1 MFAKQG
7 FDWKK
12 IENKPE
18 NWETVRELIKDAYIP
33 RDEAHK
39 EKYWEH
45 DPVLDIFLEMY
56 SPLSEWFPAKLK
68 KAGVAGVKHKKH
80 QKTKDLIIEKNQL
93 EMIRQ
98 DIQKIKFDRES
109 QKLVFTKYSMG
120 VTGVLAVVLWN
131 YTFLT
136 RKKKSVPI
144 NQLAL
149 LDAIVSLTRI
159 SDDLGVNFSERLAEG
174 VEKARR
180 EMETFIDDSM
190 YNLLFTNPHLLV
202 QSTADKRRDNVRLYT
217 EQHKVLEEIVSSIRE
232 KRPLLLGNQMP
243 TGTGKTFLAV
253 PLAQKLFH
261 EKLGKTVLFACSNEL
276 VCQDLAS
283 SALVGDDIH
292 LWLSRLIRDEKTHET
307 KILLRPYKRC
317 FPSIWKTVY
326 KKDDKRKNGTVLE
339 QWQFYTQ
346 ATKRIPDIIIADLEA
361 CHEILKE
368 MSNIDPCIEDLKV
381 TAKKLK
387 HIRRLYDEVFLIIRD
402 FETDGSFPDLFSQF
416 QALFQKYPNY
426 NLDVLEKNIEKIKT
440 IHTLQN
446 TFVAYIDEFIS
457 DERSNGLMK
466 KIGRILPRHS
476 VIISAI
482 LPQFSEMPRFVE
494 TFCRRHRTTLEASCK
509 RVATAV
515 VNISCAVVD
524 KNGYVNMPHHL
535 VKTMGDLDKL
545 ISEIEINPR
554 IRRAYTAK
562 HVYYWADSIK
572 KKLKSG
578 NLDFKTVFPS
588 IGAIRNVKI
597 LDYAISLLRFLRAQ
611 NSLEWLVEFQRY
623 RPRIMDE
630 VRLETLFSTQCCLF
644 EGKTLL
650 IAENVQSKL
659 LKLYDELYPESLC
672 WRDLYSD
679 AVRRRALREKAID
692 ALKDKEKDKRKKSS
706 SEDDSGRDGRSERL
720 DKKDMMQEVEDVY
733 GMDVSLHFPS
743 EYVLNS
749 KEHFY
754 RFHPGGTG
762 KSCVFRNKVDLDDE
776 FNDAF
781 EERLN
786 VLLSSGIGIYDLYNM
801 TDYQRRLV
809 MNRYPDLLFLCS
821 GKEIVFGTNLPG
833 LVNIF
838 IDSSFGDKEHPNTL
852 YQLMGRAGRM
862 GRSYHA
868 NVIVNSDVTLE
879 KILDFRQEVPD
890 PVVIDFD
897 QSFM

>member
-18 NWETVRELIKDAYIP
+18 NWETVRELIKDAYVP
-33 RDEAHK
+33 RDEMHK
-39 EKYWEH
+39 EKYWDY
-45 DPVLDIFLEMY
+45 DPVLDIFIEMY
-56 SPLSEWFPAKLK
+56 SPLAEWFPL
-68 KAGVAGVKHKKH
+68 KHKKIEKTKKQ

-93 EMIRQ
+93 EIIRQ
-98 DIQKIKFDRES
+98 DIQKIKFDKDS

-120 VTGVLAVVLWN
+120 VTGVLAILLWN

-136 RKKKSVPI
+136 RKKKNVSI
-144 NQLAL
+144 NKIAL
-149 LDAIVSLTRI
+149 LDAVISLTRI
-159 SDDLGVNFSERLAEG
+159 SDDLGVNFSERLKEG
-174 VEKARR
+174 VSTAKRD
-180 EMETFIDDSM
+180 MEEFIDDSM
-190 YNLLFTNPHLLV
+190 YDLLFTNPQLLV
-202 QSTADKRRDNVRLYT
+202 QSTADKRKDNVRLYP
-217 EQHKVLEEIVSSIRE
+217 EQHQVLEEIVSSIRE
-232 KRPLLLGNQMP
+232 ERPLLLGNQMP

-339 QWQFYTQ
+339 QWEFYTQ

-368 MSNIDPCIEDLKV
+368 MSNIISCLDDLKI
-381 TAKKLK
+381 TSKKLK
-387 HIRRLYDEVFLIIRD
+387 HIRPLYSDIIPIMRD
-402 FETDGSFPDLFSQF
+402 FEASASYVDLFSQF
-416 QALFQKYPNY
+416 NALFKKHQNY
-426 NLDVLEKNIEKIKT
+426 NLDMLEKNIEKLKT
-440 IHTLQN
+440 IYTLQN

-457 DERSNGLMK
+457 DERSNELMK
-466 KIGRILPRHS
+466 KIGRILPRTS

-482 LPQFSEMPRFVE
+482 LPQFSEMRHFVK
-494 TFCRRHRTTLEASCK
+494 TFCDRHRTTPEASCK

-515 VNISCAVVD
+515 VNISCAVID
-524 KNGYVNMPHHL
+524 KDGYVNMPHHL
-535 VKTMGDLDKL
+535 VKSMDDLDKL

-562 HVYYWADSIK
+562 HVFYWADSLRK
-572 KKLKSG
+572 RLKCD
-578 NLDFKTVFPS
+578 NLDFKTIFPN

-597 LDYAISLLRFLRAQ
+597 LDYAISILRFLRAQ
-611 NSLEWLVEFQRY
+611 NSVDLLIEFQKY
-623 RPRIMDE
+623 KPRVMDE
-630 VRLETLFSTQCCLF
+630 VRLETLFSTQCFRF

-650 IAENVQSKL
+650 IAEDVQTKL
-659 LKLYDELYPESLC
+659 LRLYDDLYPKSLS
-672 WRDLYSD
+672 WRDLFSD
-679 AVRRRALREKAID
+679 AMKRRALREKAVE
-692 ALKDKEKDKRKKSS
+692 ALKDKEKDKKKRVIT
-706 SEDDSGRDGRSERL
+706 DKDGGRDGKSDKL
-720 DKKDMMQEVEDVY
+720 DKKDMMKEFDDVCS
-733 GMDVSLHFPS
+733 MDVSIHFPP

-749 KEHFY
+749 KEHFH
-754 RFHPGGTG
+754 RFKPAGS
-762 KSCVFRNKVDLDDE
+762 KQSCVFRNKVDLEDE
-776 FNDAF
+776 YNDAF

-786 VLLSSGIGIYDLYNM
+786 VLMSSGVGIYDLYNM

-809 MNRYPDLLFLCS
+809 MDRYPHLLFLCS

-879 KILDFRQEVPD
+879 KILDFKKDIPD

-897 QSFM
+897 QSFVV